1 MARVADQEGGST
13 ASLGKLNNVLMQV
26 RVVGQDGRTVLKV
39 MGGVRT
45 FERSSSPRSTSNP
58 TPNTTRT
65 LQPLQMR
72 KNCNH
77 PDLITGPFSAS
88 TMYPSP
94 EVLVEQCG
102 KLALLQRLLD
112 RLKAGGHKVLI
123 FSQVRGARARRV
135 K

>member
-1 MARVADQEGGST
+1 MAKVADQEGGST
-13 ASLGKLNNVLMQV
+13 ASLGTLNNVLM
-26 RVVGQDGRTVLKV
+26 
-39 MGGVRT
+39 
-45 FERSSSPRSTSNP
+45 
-58 TPNTTRT
+58 
-65 LQPLQMR
+65 QMR

-88 TMYPSP
+88 TVYPSP

-123 FSQVRGARARRV
+123 FSQVGANCRQA
-135 K
+135 

>member
-1 MARVADQEGGST
+1 MAKVADAEGGNT
-13 ASLGKLNNVLMQV
+13 ASLGKLSNVLM
-26 RVVGQDGRTVLKV
+26 
-39 MGGVRT
+39 
-45 FERSSSPRSTSNP
+45 
-58 TPNTTRT
+58 
-65 LQPLQMR
+65 QMR

-123 FSQVRGARARRV
+123 FSQVRGVGTRGGWRGIRARRAGRWA
-135 K
+135 